1 MSLAY
6 VAVAASVIATGI
18 STYSAIQQG
27 QAAKNAADYNAAVQ
41 RKAAAME
48 TQRGATEAAEHRQKV
63 KQMISR
69 QNAAF
74 GASGVEGSTGS
85 AADVMTETAG
95 MGELDALRIVNN
107 SQRQAWG
114 LESQARIGEYEGK
127 AAYQQGIMKG
137 TTSLLSGASNT
148 YFQGKQAGLW
158 GKDKKT
164 LLTGDS
170 GGYFGPGGK
179 K

>member
-27 QAAKNAADYNAAVQ
+27 QAAKNAADYNADVQ

-127 AAYQQGIMKG
+127 VAYQQGIMKG
-137 TTSLLSGASNT
+137 TA
-148 YFQGKQAGLW
+148 
-158 GKDKKT
+158 T
-164 LLTGDS
+164 LLN
-170 GGYFGPGGK
+170 GGSNAYFGYKSAQRG
-179 K
+179 